1 MSRQNMRHLSI
12 LAALSALM
20 LLAMLIAP
28 GSVEPIQAEHSAAP
42 GSVTI
47 AGSLQS
53 ALGCPGD
60 WAPDCAATFLTY
72 DAGDDVWQ
80 ALFNVPQG
88 NWEYKA
94 ALNGAWDENYG
105 AGAVPDGPNI
115 ALNLDAARDVKFYY
129 DHKSHWVTDNVN
141 SVIATVPGDFQSELG
156 CPGDWAPDCLRSWLQ
171 DPDGDGV
178 YRFVTTAIPAGSY
191 EAKVAINESWDEN
204 YGAGGERDGANIPFT
219 VADGGTVTFS
229 YDAASHILTI
239 DVSGGAD
246 PGDGDLVRPPVR
258 SAFSDEI
265 FYFVLTDR
273 FADGDPANNTA
284 GSAGDVLQH
293 GYLPTDKGYYHGGD
307 LAGMIARLDYLDEL
321 GVTALWLTPPFTN
334 RWVQGDGTIAGSSAA
349 YHGYW
354 QVDYT
359 QIDPHF
365 GSNAEMLALIDAAH
379 DRGIKVF
386 FDVVLNHTADLISYE
401 EGVYSYRNKADF
413 PYRDAEGNAFDDRD
427 YAGTGTFPDL
437 DPAISFPYTP
447 LVTDDTAKNPAWLNN
462 PIYYHNR
469 GDSTFAGESSLYG
482 DFVGLDD
489 LFTEHPDVVSGL
501 IDIHKNI
508 ISTFGVDGFRV
519 DTVKHVNDEFWME
532 FVPQIMDHAAG
543 EGIAHFTL
551 FGEVFDG
558 DPAYTSRFTT
568 QLDFPSLLDFGFDG
582 AAKNFAVHSSAT
594 DQLAG
599 FFASDD
605 WYTDADSN
613 AMQLVKFI
621 GNHDL
626 GRLGREV
633 DLANPGASDAE
644 RVARVQLAYA
654 LASFSRGVPL
664 IYYGDEQGFTGDG
677 GDKDARQDMFPSQVA
692 SYNDDDLIGTTA
704 TTAEDNFDAT
714 HPLYQ
719 AFAAF
724 NSLRSEHLALRQ
736 GAQIHRYSEGQAGIY
751 AFSRLERGERIEYV
765 VALNNAESEQS
776 ATFATYSP
784 NAAFEALYPAGG
796 APLQT
801 DGDGNLT
808 VTVPALGVAV
818 YRATAALPAAT
829 SAPGIQ
835 ITAPAAGAEVGGRF
849 ELAATLNSAAYA
861 EVTFVVS
868 VNGGDYDTVG
878 TDDNAPYRVFY
889 DASGLEEGTS
899 LRFKAIASDLDGNLN
914 SAQVDVTVGAAQEPG
929 AGALYA
935 VIHYFREDGDYGDH
949 SSSNFNDYWG
959 LHLWGDGVHPDYHTE
974 WTSPRPFLGQDEYG
988 RFAWVRLTPGSTEVN
1003 FIIHRGD
1010 IKDGTEADRR
1020 FNPAVTPEIWTR
1032 QGDPNEYTTQA
1043 EAQGYVTI
1051 HYHRPDGDY
1060 GDPGSGNFNDFWG
1073 LHLWGE
1079 AIDPAEGT
1087 TWDNPKPPTGFD
1099 DYGAYW
1105 NIAIQDVSQPVN
1117 FIVHRGDLKDTEP
1130 DRSFDPAQDASIWL
1144 QAGDETNYPSR
1155 GAATNVATIHYHR
1168 PAGDYGDN
1176 CSPDFNQFWGLH
1188 VWDGALNPN
1197 PGWTEPVC
1205 WDDMDTF
1212 GPIFNIPLVDGA
1224 SQLAYIVHR
1233 GDEKDPGPDQFLIL
1247 DRWGYEVWQL
1257 QGENP
1262 ANPDEPHYVLPILA
1276 GGGASVG
1283 NIDQQRAYWVSEDT
1297 IAWAAATDPANSYFL
1312 HSAPEGGLQATETG
1326 VTGGSALSLTLD
1338 PAGLPQDARDKFPH
1352 LADLPALK
1360 IAADDLHL
1368 VPDILRGQIAVSAL
1382 SPDGAAQD
1390 ATGLQIPGVLDDLY
1404 TYDGQLGVSWDGGAP
1419 TLRLWAPTAKS
1430 VTLHLYADADPATS
1444 STALP
1449 MTLDPQYGVWSI
1461 SGDAS
1466 WDRMYYLYEVE
1477 VYVHSTGAVEHNM
1490 VTDPYSFSL
1499 SMNSTRSQIVDLAD
1513 ATLAPGGWQSLAKPP
1528 LPAPEDISVYEL
1540 HVRDFSVN
1548 DPSVP
1553 EALKGTYLAFTL
1565 PDSHGVQHL
1574 QALQQAGLTHLH
1586 LLPTFDIATIN
1597 EDRSQ
1602 WNEPD
1607 WGELASYPPDSEQ
1620 QQALIFP
1627 LRDEDGFN
1635 WGYDP
1640 LHYTTPEGSYSTDP
1654 NGVARIVEY
1663 RQMVQ
1668 ALNEMGLRLV
1678 IDVVYNH
1685 TNAAGQSEKS
1695 VLDRVVPGYYHRLN
1709 DAGAVETST
1718 CCQNT
1723 ATEHN
1728 MMEKLMIDSVLTWAV
1743 EYKVDAFRFDL
1754 MGHHM
1759 KSNMLKLR
1767 AALDSLTL
1775 EEHGVDGQSIYVYG
1789 EGWDFGEVA
1798 NNARGVNATQFNMAG
1813 TGIGT
1818 FSDRLRDAVRGPGPF
1833 NNGDSLQQQG
1843 FASGLFYD
1851 PNDWTSTV
1859 AAPEAQRAQLLLFSD
1874 QIRVG
1879 MAGNL
1884 ATYEF
1889 VDRHGDLVTGAQVD
1903 YNGQP
1908 AGYTLDPQENISYVE
1923 KHDNQTLYDI
1933 YAYGMPLDSTM
1944 QERVRAQNVAL
1955 STVILGQGVPFT
1967 HAGSDLLRSKSFDRD
1982 SYNSG
1987 DWFNKLDFTYQS
1999 NNFGVGL
2006 PVQSINGENWYLMQ
2020 PRLADPAL
2028 QPDEAHIR
2036 QMAAMFQEL
2045 LHIRYSSSLFRL
2057 QTAAEVQARL
2067 SYHNTGPDQIAGLI
2081 ALRLADDGALPDL
2094 DPAYESIVVLL
2105 NANDEPQTITIDGT
2119 AGVAYVLHPVQQASV
2134 DPVVTTA
2141 AYDSGS
2147 GAFTVPGRTTAVF
2160 VAQEQE
2166 PATPQERLQDV
2177 IADVQALVDAGVLN
2191 RGQGNSLIV
2200 KLQQAIDRL
2209 DAGNENAAVNVLNAF
2224 INQVEAFRRSG
2235 RLTPAQANGLI
2246 EQVEDIIWQIQN
2258 T

>member
-1 MSRQNMRHLSI
+1 MSPTSKRHFSI
-12 LAALSALM
+12 LFLLSAVM
-20 LLAMLIAP
+20 LAVVLLTAP
-28 GSVEPIQAEHSAAP
+28 GSVGPLQADHTVAP
-42 GSVTI
+42 TSVTI

-53 ALGCPGD
+53 ELGCPGD
-60 WAPDCAATFLTY
+60 WQPECSATQLVY
-72 DAGDDVWQ
+72 DGEDDVWQ
-80 ALFNVPQG
+80 AVFNVPAG
-88 NWEYKA
+88 SWEYKA

-105 AGAVPDGPNI
+105 AGATPGGDNI
-115 ALNLDAARDVKFYY
+115 VLALDAARDVKFFY

-141 SVIATVPGDFQSELG
+141 SVIAVAPGDFQSELG

-178 YRFVTTAIPAGSY
+178 YRFSTSDLPAGSY
-191 EAKVAINESWDEN
+191 EGKVAINESWDEN
-204 YGAGGERDGANIPFT
+204 YGAGGEPNGANIPFT
-219 VADGGTVTFS
+219 VTEGNTVTFV
-229 YDAASHILTI
+229 YDAASHVLTI
-239 DVSGGAD
+239 EASGGVE
-246 PGDGDLVRPPVR
+246 PGDEALVREPVR
-258 SAFSDEI
+258 SDFSNEF
-265 FYFVLTDR
+265 FYFLLPDR
-273 FADGDPANNTA
+273 FANGDPGNDTA
-284 GSAGDVLQH
+284 GVGGDALAH

-307 LAGMIARLDYLDEL
+307 LAGLMEKLDYLDGL

-334 RWVQGDGTIAGSSAA
+334 RWVQGDGTIGGSSAA

-359 QIDPHF
+359 QIDPHL
-365 GSNAEMLALIDAAH
+365 GSNQEMHDLIAAAH
-379 DRGIKVF
+379 ARGIKVY
-386 FDVVLNHTADLISYE
+386 FDVVINHTADVISYE
-401 EGVYSYRNKADF
+401 EGVYSYRNKSDF
-413 PYRDAEGNAFDDRD
+413 PYRDADGNVFDDRD
-427 YAGTGTFPDL
+427 YAGAGAFPPL
-437 DPAISFPYTP
+437 DAASSFPYTP
-447 LVTDDTAKNPAWLNN
+447 LVAATPVKNPAWLNN

-482 DFVGLDD
+482 DFNGLDD
-489 LFTEHPDVVSGL
+489 LFTEHPDVVSGM

-508 ISTFGVDGFRV
+508 ISEFGVDGFRV
-519 DTVKHVNDEFWME
+519 DTVKHVNDEFWQA
-532 FVPQIMDHAAG
+532 FVPEILAHAAA
-543 EGIAHFTL
+543 EGIPQFTM

-568 QLDFPSLLDFGFDG
+568 QLGFQSLLDFGFDG
-582 AAKNFAVHSSAT
+582 AAKNFAVRSGNS
-594 DQLAG
+594 DQLGA

-613 AMQLVKFI
+613 AMQLVKFV

-633 DLANPGASDAE
+633 DLANPGASDGE
-644 RVARVQLAYA
+644 RVARMELAFA
-654 LASFSRGVPL
+654 LSSFSRGVPL

-677 GDKDARQDMFPSQVA
+677 GDKDARQDMFPSQVT
-692 SYNDDDLIGTTA
+692 SYNDDDLIGTDA
-704 TTAEDNFDAT
+704 TPADDNFDTT

-719 AFAAF
+719 SLSAFTA
-724 NSLRSEHLALRQ
+724 LREAHLALRQ
-736 GAQIHRYSEGQAGIY
+736 GAQIHRYGEAQAGIY
-751 AFSRLERGERIEYV
+751 AFSRLERGERVEYL
-765 VALNNAESEQS
+765 VALNNAESERT
-776 ATFATYSP
+776 ATFATFTP
-784 NAAFEALYPAGG
+784 NSSFEQIYPGGG
-796 APLQT
+796 APIAS
-801 DGDGNLT
+801 DGAGAVT
-808 VTVPALGVAV
+808 VTAPALDFVI
-818 YRATAALPAAT
+818 YRATTPVPAAT
-829 SAPGIQ
+829 SAPGI
-835 ITAPAAGAEVGGRF
+835 TLSAPQPGAEVSGRF
-849 ELAATLNSAAYA
+849 EVGAALSNAGYA
-861 EVTFVVS
+861 EVTFAVS
-868 VNGGDYDTVG
+868 VDGGDYTPIG

-889 DASGLEEGTS
+889 DSSGLAPGTA
-899 LRFKAIASDLDGNLN
+899 LRFKAIVSDLDGNLN
-914 SAQVDVTVGAAQEPG
+914 SAQVDVSVGADEEPES
-929 AGALYA
+929 GALYA
-935 VIHYFREDGDYGDH
+935 VIHYLREDGDYGDH
-949 SSSNFNDYWG
+949 NSSNFNDYWG
-959 LHLWGDGVHPDYHTE
+959 LHLWGDGVDPDYHTD
-974 WTSPRPFLGQDEYG
+974 WSDPRPFLGEDEYG
-988 RFAWVRLTPGSTEVN
+988 RFAWVRLVPGSTEVN

-1010 IKDGTEADRR
+1010 LKDGTEADRQ
-1020 FNPAVTPEIWTR
+1020 FNPAVSPEIWTR
-1032 QGDPNEYTTQA
+1032 QGDANAYTTQA

-1060 GDPGSGNFNDFWG
+1060 GDPSSGDYNDYWG

-1079 AIDPAEGT
+1079 AIDPSEGT
-1087 TWDNPKPPTGFD
+1087 DWTSPKPPTGFD

-1105 NIAIQDVSQPVN
+1105 EIAIQDVGHPVN
-1117 FIVHRGDLKDTEP
+1117 FIVHRGDVKDTEP
-1130 DRSFDPAQDASIWL
+1130 DRAFDPAADASIWL

-1155 GAATNVATIHYHR
+1155 GAATDVATIHYHR

-1176 CSPDFNQFWGLH
+1176 CNPDFSQFWGLH
-1188 VWDGALNPN
+1188 VWQGALNPN
-1197 PGWTEPVC
+1197 PSWTEPVC
-1205 WDDMDTF
+1205 WDALDTF
-1212 GPIFNIPLVDGA
+1212 GPVFNIPLVDGA
-1224 SQLAYIVHR
+1224 AQLAYILHR
-1233 GDEKDPGPDQFLIL
+1233 GDEKDPGPDQFLVL

-1262 ANPDEPHYVLPILA
+1262 ANAEEPHYVLPILA
-1276 GGGASVG
+1276 GGAANVG
-1283 NIDQQRAYWVSEDT
+1283 NINQQRAYWVSEDT
-1297 IAWAAATDPANSYFL
+1297 IAWAAATEPGNNYFL
-1312 HSAPEGGLQATETG
+1312 HYAPEGGLEASETG
-1326 VTGGSALSLTLD
+1326 ISGGEAIALALD
-1338 PAGLPQDARDKFPH
+1338 PAGLPQDVRDKFPH
-1352 LADLPALK
+1352 LAGLPALK
-1360 IAADDLHL
+1360 IDAADLAL
-1368 VPDILRGQIAVSAL
+1368 VAEILKGQIAVSAV
-1382 SPDGAAQD
+1382 SAGGVAQD

-1404 TYDGQLGVSWDGGAP
+1404 TYEGELGVSWSGDTP

-1430 VTLHLYADADPATS
+1430 VTLHLFDDADPATS
-1444 STALP
+1444 SAALP
-1449 MTLDPQYGVWSI
+1449 MALDAANGVWSI
-1461 SGDAS
+1461 TGDAA
-1466 WDRMYYLYEVE
+1466 WDRLYYLYEVE
-1477 VYVHSTGAVEHNM
+1477 VYVHSTGAVEHNL

-1513 ATLAPGGWQSLAKPP
+1513 ATLAPDGWQALAKPP
-1528 LPAPEDISVYEL
+1528 LPAPEEISVYEM

-1565 PDSHGVQHL
+1565 EDSYGVQHL
-1574 QALQQAGLTHLH
+1574 QALEEAGLTHLH

-1607 WGELASYPPDSEQ
+1607 WDLLSSYPPDSDQ
-1620 QQALIFP
+1620 QQALIAP

-1654 NGVARIVEY
+1654 NGTARIVEY

-1685 TNAAGQSEKS
+1685 TNASGQSELS

-1709 DAGAVETST
+1709 NVGAVETST

-1728 MMEKLMIDSVLTWAV
+1728 MMEKLMIDSVLTWATQ
-1743 EYKVDAFRFDL
+1743 YKVDAFRFDL

-1759 KSNMLKLR
+1759 KRNMLKLR
-1767 AALDSLTL
+1767 EALDGLTL
-1775 EEHGVDGQSIYVYG
+1775 AEDGVDGESIYVYG

-1798 NNARGVNATQFNMAG
+1798 NNARGENATQFNMAG

-1851 PNDWTSTV
+1851 PNAWMTSV
-1859 AAPEAQRAQLLLFSD
+1859 SPPQSQLAQLLLFSD

-1884 ATYEF
+1884 AGYQF
-1889 VDRHGDLVTGAQVD
+1889 VDRNGNVVTGADVD

-1908 AGYTLDPQENISYVE
+1908 AGYTQDPQENISYVE

-1944 QERVRAQNVAL
+1944 EERVRAQNVAL
-1955 STVILGQGVPFT
+1955 STVMLGQGVPFV

-2006 PVQSINGENWYLMQ
+2006 PMQSVNGENWYLMQ

-2028 QPDEAHIR
+2028 QPDEAAIR

-2045 LHIRYSSSLFRL
+2045 TAIRYSSELFRL
-2057 QTAAEVQARL
+2057 ETAEEVQARL
-2067 SYHNTGPDQIAGLI
+2067 AYHNTGPDQIPGLI
-2081 ALRLADDGALPDL
+2081 VMRLADDGSLPDL
-2094 DPAYESIVVLL
+2094 DPAFESIVVLV
-2105 NANDEPQTITIDGT
+2105 NANDEAQTITVDGA
-2119 AGVAYVLHPVQQASV
+2119 AGVGYLLHPVQQASV
-2134 DPVVTTA
+2134 DPVVMTSS
-2141 AYDSGS
+2141 YDVSS
-2147 GAFTVPGRTTAVF
+2147 GAFSVPGRTTAVF
-2160 VAQEQE
+2160 VQFA
-2166 PATPQERLQDV
+2166 PATERLEAV
-2177 IADVQALVDAGVLN
+2177 IAEIQGLVDDGTLN
-2191 RGQGNSLIV
+2191 RGRGNALMV
-2200 KLQQAIDRL
+2200 KLQQAINRL
-2209 DAGNENAAVNVLNAF
+2209 VAGNETPALNILNAF
-2224 INQVEAFRRSG
+2224 LNQVRDFMSKGILSEEQGQS
-2235 RLTPAQANGLI
+2235 LI
-2246 EQVEDIIWQIQN
+2246 DQVESIIWQIEN